1 MSTTSRTNLIKAH
14 LMLATFIFPAVLMF
28 LITGGL
34 YTWGIKGSY
43 DTREY
48 TLALSEPLTP
58 DQPALQAM
66 VQGELR
72 KLAVADPAGA
82 AKVKKAGNSFVF
94 EWTGSQRDVLLEPT
108 DDALSARLTVK
119 ETTWYRNLVQL
130 HKAKGGVLFKVYAA
144 VLATGLFVILASGYL
159 LAWQVPKFRRLA
171 INCSLAGVGLFILA
185 IALS

>member
-1 MSTTSRTNLIKAH
+1 
-14 LMLATFIFPAVLMF
+14 MLATFIFPAVLMF

-130 HKAKGGVLFKVYAA
+130 HKAKGGQLFKVYAA
-144 VLATGLFVILASGYL
+144 FLATGLFLVLFTGLLMALQMPKYRRMAVIS
-159 LAWQVPKFRRLA
+159 
-171 INCSLAGVGLFILA
+171 
-185 IALS
+185 ALSGLLVFGLAVVAS